1 MPFTTE
7 NCFQGRICIRHM
19 IQYALYMK
27 LTGSRSAGRGI
38 PHLSGGQIVLAKEK
52 CLIFLLRYNVPL
64 QQQLHI
70 NRVSLHFQLR
80 PAYFHFS
87 CISSL
92 QLLIP
97 DVAHLFSLA
106 LAQVLWENLKENN
119 CKVSLFPFCWIFS
132 SIPNPIKTQRYSQ
145 LRIFKS
151 SVSLGST
158 IQKAEE
164 KGQGECLHD
173 QGEVQYMKRLQLYVK
188 VDSNDCWARPH
199 LMPYSYHFLTAF
211 EC

>member
-97 DVAHLFSLA
+97 DVAPCS
-106 LAQVLWENLKENN
+106 AQLQLKYFG
-119 CKVSLFPFCWIFS
+119 KISKKIIVKSLFFPSVGYFLQFQILLKHSVTPSREYLNPVCLS
-132 SIPNPIKTQRYSQ
+132 AAQSKQQRKKVKGNVSMTREKYSI
-145 LRIFKS
+145 
-151 SVSLGST
+151 
-158 IQKAEE
+158 
-164 KGQGECLHD
+164 
-173 QGEVQYMKRLQLYVK
+173 
-188 VDSNDCWARPH
+188 
-199 LMPYSYHFLTAF
+199 
-211 EC
+211 